1 MICLFTRSTL
11 PLPHPEMIPSL
22 LPLTIRCWY
31 LCLATLMPDL
41 ILAGRSRRH
50 KGVPCS
56 SVSSREN
63 HSVTSHLIM
72 AYRMSQSGEC
82 CGRRGAKWDEST
94 RISRN
99 RQDSTRRLHKQS
111 MDEASPTHVP
121 GASGTLAVYHSRVQH
136 TREAP
141 GLQTGAR
148 READAPHGA
157 LNCIIDREKD
167 AGVVASCFR
176 NGWCKLRN
184 QHIVTSPH

>member
-1 MICLFTRSTL
+1 MRRSGVCYG
-11 PLPHPEMIPSL
+11 P
-22 LPLTIRCWY
+22 RVA
-31 LCLATLMPDL
+31 ATWD
-41 ILAGRSRRH
+41 
-50 KGVPCS
+50 
-56 SVSSREN
+56 VS
-63 HSVTSHLIM
+63 
-72 AYRMSQSGEC
+72 A
-82 CGRRGAKWDEST
+82 

-99 RQDSTRRLHKQS
+99 RQESTQRLHKQS

-136 TREAP
+136 TWEAP